1 VDFEEEA
8 AALLTRAE
16 LHAASAAAGSEPS
29 SAAPRSGLALSP
41 EDDARWLHGGGDGG
55 GGGGSG
61 GGGGDEEGEDAA
73 VRWAA
78 PRGAEAEPSRHRA
91 RAKLEEAKLS
101 LAGSSAAMAER
112 QPRHERGTS
121 SQTKARLM
129 EIQKKRSE
137 LMRKRQ
143 GVRNYNDTSD

>member
-1 VDFEEEA
+1 MDFAEEE

-16 LHAASAAAGSEPS
+16 QHAASAVAASGPLSAEPR
-29 SAAPRSGLALSP
+29 AGLALSP
-41 EDDARWLHGGGDGG
+41 EDDARWLLDDGGGD
-55 GGGGSG
+55 
-61 GGGGDEEGEDAA
+61 DDDDAA

-78 PRGAEAEPSRHRA
+78 PRGAETDGASGAARHRT

-101 LAGSSAAMAER
+101 LAGSSAAISER

-129 EIQKKRSE
+129 EIQRKRSD

-143 GVRNYNDTSD
+143 GVRNYNDTED